1 MPLLYFVLSI
11 VFDCAK
17 MVGYRQPPC
26 TVQCSIVQVHNNIR
40 VRVLE
45 KGVGASGQSMGCF
58 FTELVLLL
66 YTVRS
71 ELVLILFRACVANEQ
86 SLLLLLDKA
95 CVLFYKA
102 CCCSWTKLVLL
113 FYKACCCSWT
123 KLVVRQDKIL
133 WWVWQILCCSCT
145 VYTVHS
151 TDVLLL
157 LEKHVLQS
165 LCCSSELQP

>member
-45 KGVGASGQSMGCF
+45 KKVGASGQRMGCF

-95 CVLFYKA
+95 CATFLQSLLLLLDKA
-102 CCCSWTKLVLL
+102 CGASGQNIVVSLTNLVLL
-113 FYKACCCSWT
+113 LYSVHCTLYRCSVAPGKT
-123 KLVVRQDKIL
+123 CVEEL
-133 WWVWQILCCSCT
+133 
-145 VYTVHS
+145 
-151 TDVLLL
+151 VLLL
-157 LEKHVLQS
+157 
-165 LCCSSELQP
+165 